1 MVSKSTS
8 ATLNA
13 RRELGKVTFR
23 KDFWDCYLD
32 QGKQWAKGPVIIYR
46 LGGGGDKR
54 GDQSKLRTQKG
65 RSLKTLEGF
74 RGGTTQIWLENED
87 MVGGSRKSSN
97 FIRGHHFSEVHSKG
111 GSAKF
116 HLVFA
121 PPPLPQTI
129 NNDRSLIA
137 K

>member
-1 MVSKSTS
+1 MGQGTS
-8 ATLNA
+8 H
-13 RRELGKVTFR
+13 
-23 KDFWDCYLD
+23 YLS
-32 QGKQWAKGPVIIYR
+32 P
-46 LGGGGDKR
+46 GGRGGQR

-97 FIRGHHFSEVHSKG
+97 VIMGDHFSEVHSKG

-116 HLVFA
+116 HLVFG
-121 PPPLPQTI
+121 PPLPQTI